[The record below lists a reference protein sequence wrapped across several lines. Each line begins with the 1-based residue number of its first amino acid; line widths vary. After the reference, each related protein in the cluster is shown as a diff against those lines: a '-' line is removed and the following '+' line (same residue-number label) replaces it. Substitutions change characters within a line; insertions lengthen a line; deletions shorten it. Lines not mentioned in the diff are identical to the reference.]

1 MAASRSCIVTG
12 IRHRTTF
19 HAPPATGIAG
29 TGTVHPPSPRELR
42 LASTPTVP
50 PPNSTWPI
58 RGANWR
64 RRREVAV
71 SSRTS
76 ILCHDCR
83 CGRLPWDAFGMSDVR
98 QADSGERRSG
108 VRQACLGISRALPGK
123 IRFDAPVQFGGAI
136 VQRSDSCYRDGV
148 ETIWGSAMSFS
159 PERRL
164 QCAKATAIDHAI
176 DLACTHGLSFA
187 SAYLRNQRLRNDT
200 IARVL
205 SGPRDQHRQHECAS
219 IPPELPYT
227 SEAGDASETP
237 VRQLS
242 YSSRQKFGH
251 LR

>member
-1 MAASRSCIVTG
+1 
-12 IRHRTTF
+12 
-19 HAPPATGIAG
+19 
-29 TGTVHPPSPRELR
+29 
-42 LASTPTVP
+42 
-50 PPNSTWPI
+50 
-58 RGANWR
+58 
-64 RRREVAV
+64 
-71 SSRTS
+71 
-76 ILCHDCR
+76 
-83 CGRLPWDAFGMSDVR
+83 
-98 QADSGERRSG
+98 
-108 VRQACLGISRALPGK
+108 
-123 IRFDAPVQFGGAI
+123 
-136 VQRSDSCYRDGV
+136 
-148 ETIWGSAMSFS
+148 MSFS

-242 YSSRQKFGH
+242 YSSRLKFGH